1 MPYAIESIPDE
12 TLGQGEE
19 KVIQEGQN
27 GRKRVKLN
35 IISVDGQVADKETLS
50 TELISEMQPLVRKV
64 GTKETVE
71 INTSTG
77 DVSHYQKIIT
87 MEATAYLP
95 TDGDGQ
101 CITRMGTRA
110 RYGVVAVDPNVIPL
124 GSTAWKTTMPA

>member
-1 MPYAIESIPDE
+1 
-12 TLGQGEE
+12 
-19 KVIQEGQN
+19 
-27 GRKRVKLN
+27 
-35 IISVDGQVADKETLS
+35 
-50 TELISEMQPLVRKV
+50 MQPLVRKV

-124 GSTAWKTTMPA
+124 GSTVFIPGYGVAGPKIQAEPSSATASTSAWKTTMPA